1 MRGGS
6 HGDWNRFLCSQI
18 LGAERDTMLPGGR
31 HPFRFVFQ
39 SDQDYSGRD
48 APWRR
53 CCCGGGEPWDCARR
67 AGRHGD
73 PTGDYGPEAV
83 DAFGALWGECAAAR
97 YVRVRRPGNRPAG
110 DAGTES
116 VRREGRACHGTRP
129 PGPGSTLRTGRR
141 RGDGG
146 RSRAGKLLAAPI
158 RGRRGFT
165 LSDPGQASSR
175 SGEPR
180 PRGLHSL
187 SRLATTGTVDP
198 GAGCAIEAR
207 RGGPLLAL
215 EGPEA
220 DSAFEA
226 LGNALAEGPRILW
239 PKGAPLS
246 PSRHH
251 PTWLSDRAV
260 RWGQEGMLAVACT
273 TVCKLTLF
281 NRFGAGAGGQVLWQD
296 HRVRPPSICI
306 YGIRFGWVLLSG
318 GFCSREP
325 ILYLV
330 QGVHQ

>member
-1 MRGGS
+1 MEPIPL
-6 HGDWNRFLCSQI
+6 FT
-18 LGAERDTMLPGGR
+18 DTGCRTGHCAARRQAPL
-31 HPFRFVFQ
+31 RFVFQ

-83 DAFGALWGECAAAR
+83 DAFGAPALGRCAAAR

-116 VRREGRACHGTRP
+116 VRREGRACHGRRP
-129 PGPGSTLRTGRR
+129 PGPGPPCGQGGR
-141 RGDGG
+141 RGDGR

-165 LSDPGQASSR
+165 LSNPGQASSR

-207 RGGPLLAL
+207 RGGPLLA
-215 EGPEA
+215 
-220 DSAFEA
+220 
-226 LGNALAEGPRILW
+226 PR
-239 PKGAPLS
+239 A
-246 PSRHH
+246 RR
-251 PTWLSDRAV
+251 PTTRSKP
-260 RWGQEGMLAVACT
+260 WGM
-273 TVCKLTLF
+273 
-281 NRFGAGAGGQVLWQD
+281 RRR
-296 HRVRPPSICI
+296 RVRRSCGRRVHPSPQADIIQRGCQTERS
-306 YGIRFGWVLLSG
+306 GGGRKACWLWHVLLSA
-318 GFCSREP
+318 S
-325 ILYLV
+325 
-330 QGVHQ
+330 

>member
-1 MRGGS
+1 MEPIPLFTDTGCRTGHYAARRQASLPFRLPIRPRLLRAGCSLAALLLWWRRALGLRAPGGKARGPY
-6 HGDWNRFLCSQI
+6 WRP
-18 LGAERDTMLPGGR
+18 RPGGR
-31 HPFRFVFQ
+31 
-39 SDQDYSGRD
+39 GRVRD
-48 APWRR
+48 PGP
-53 CCCGGGEPWDCARR
+53 GG
-67 AGRHGD
+67 
-73 PTGDYGPEAV
+73 
-83 DAFGALWGECAAAR
+83 GECAAAR

-165 LSDPGQASSR
+165 LSNPGQASSR